1 MRNKCYG
8 IDSRKRSK
16 NGNKC
21 IISLADMGLSVI
33 YDDTLRPKGSKVN
46 TEAIRERKIIVLLLI
61 RLFAGGRTHI
71 EWDIVWINMGEKASP
86 TPQGPQFSG
95 VNKLIEGYL

>member
-8 IDSRKRSK
+8 IDSRKGSE

-21 IISLADMGLSVI
+21 IIWLADMELSVLFGI
-33 YDDTLRPKGSKVN
+33 ILRPKGSKVN

-71 EWDIVWINMGEKASP
+71 EWDIVKVKWGD
-86 TPQGPQFSG
+86 
-95 VNKLIEGYL
+95 